1 MPKVSVL
8 LTSYNHEKYI
18 GESIQSILDQT
29 YKDFELVILD
39 DASTD
44 NSVKV
49 IKSFKD
55 KRIKP
60 IFRKVNA
67 GRAIC
72 KDIIEPLKGKNI
84 AIAHSDDKWEK
95 DKLEK
100 QVKYLETHKNAAA
113 CFTWVKLIDEQGNE
127 IKDKTIYTDF
137 NVKNRTRYEWLN
149 HFFYHGNCFCH
160 PSVLLRKDVQV
171 KDDLYTYGL
180 GALPDMYRWTKLLLK
195 YDIHVVEDEL
205 TCFRIRNSGG
215 NTSGINPAN
224 LIKNSFDVYKLLD
237 LYKSID
243 KKEDFLKVFPEAK
256 QYVVKKD
263 IVIKYAL
270 AKMCLENHGPCKN
283 SYKFYGLNLLYEL
296 IQDENMVKKLTEMY
310 GYDYKSFSEDLVGND
325 AFGMIKKD
333 HFMDTSIYI
342 GTDNGFSE
350 NNKLTKK
357 VSVVGHEGF
366 FDAKFK
372 ITKGTHKI
380 RIDLDEDVYRSYKD
394 LVIKING
401 KEVKYKGNKT
411 KKTKE
416 RLVFLTADPQIIINS
431 SDSIKKV
438 ELIGKTKLISNCE
451 MEYIFSN
458 KGIRR
463 ILRVTKRIIK
473 KIIKR

>member
-29 YKDFELVILD
+29 YTDFELVILD

-60 IFRKVNA
+60 IFRKKNA

-72 KDIIEPLKGKNI
+72 KDIIESLKGKYI

-100 QVKYLETHKNAAA
+100 QVKYLETHKNTAA
-113 CFTWVKLIDEQGNE
+113 CFTWVKLIDEASNP
-127 IKDKTIYTDF
+127 IKNKKIYADF

-149 HFFYHGNCFCH
+149 YFFYNGNCFCH
-160 PSVLLRKDVQV
+160 PSVLLRKDVQI

-195 YDIHVVEDEL
+195 HDIHVIEDEL
-205 TCFRIRNSGG
+205 TCFRVRNSGG

-224 LIKNSFDVYKLLD
+224 LIKNSFDTYQLLD
-237 LYKSID
+237 LYKSIN
-243 KKEDFLKVFPEAK
+243 KKDEFLKVFPEAK
-256 QYVVKKD
+256 KYVVKKE
-263 IVIKYAL
+263 IVVKYAL
-270 AKMCLENHGPCKN
+270 AKMCLENQNLCKN

-296 IQDENMVKKLTEMY
+296 IQDETVVKKLTEMY
-310 GYDYKSFSEDLVGND
+310 GYDYKSFSND
-325 AFGMIKKD
+325 IVDNDVFGMIKKD
-333 HFMDTSIYI
+333 YFMDTSVYI
-342 GTDNGFSE
+342 DIDNKFSE
-350 NNKLTKK
+350 DNKLTKK
-357 VSVVGHEGF
+357 VSIVGHEGF
-366 FDAKFK
+366 FNAKFK
-372 ITKGTHKI
+372 ITKSTKKI
-380 RIDLDEDVYRSYKD
+380 RIDLDEDVYRSYSD
-394 LVIKING
+394 LTIKING
-401 KEVKYKGNKT
+401 KEVRYKGNKT
-411 KKTKE
+411 KKINK
-416 RLVFLTADPQIIINS
+416 RLVFLTSDPQIILKS
-431 SDSIKKV
+431 SDNINKV
-438 ELIGKTKLISNCE
+438 EISGNTRIISNCE